1 MSKKYETIIGLEIH
15 VQLKTKSKMFCACSN
30 NQGAEPNSN
39 ICPICLGHPG
49 TLPVANKQ
57 AIDWTI
63 MTGLSLGCK
72 IGTSKKDSEE
82 VIAKFDRKNYFYPD
96 LPKGYQISQ
105 LETPFCKGGELEIK
119 VEDDIRKIELE
130 RIHLEED
137 AGKLMHS
144 GVSES
149 SIDYNRGG
157 VPLMEIVTKPCFK
170 SSLEAKIFLQEL
182 RRLLRYLD
190 VSDADMEKGQ
200 MRCDANIS
208 LREQGDKKLN
218 PKTEIK
224 NMNSFKA
231 VVEALDFEIKRQEEL
246 WNEGNPP
253 SIESTR
259 GWVDAKRETTEM
271 RTKEG
276 VADYR
281 YFPEPDLP
289 CFEFSKNYIAELK
302 EDLPELPNQK
312 QKRFTKEFKLSD
324 KEIKVLTSNIKI
336 SEFFENS
343 LSEAREWYTSREEK
357 YDMPDEE
364 YYKLAKLLSSWFSSK
379 LLALLNESGQSI
391 TNCKV
396 TPENFAELISL
407 LYTNKI
413 GSKVA
418 QDVLKIMFEKGSD
431 PSQVVE
437 EQGLSQ
443 VSNVNEL
450 DSIVDKVISENE
462 KPVADFKAGNKNAI
476 QVLIGKVMADT
487 KGKADPAV
495 AAKILRE
502 KLSK

>member
-1 MSKKYETIIGLEIH
+1 MSKYETIIGLEIH
-15 VQLKTKSKMFCACSN
+15 VQLKTKSKMFCSCAN
-30 NQGAEPNSN
+30 KEAEPNSN
-39 ICPICLGHPG
+39 ICPICMGHPG
-49 TLPVANKQ
+49 TLPHANKQ

-63 MTGLSLGCK
+63 MTGLSMGCK
-72 IGTSKKDSEE
+72 IGTDKKDSED
-82 VIAKFDRKNYFYPD
+82 VVSKFDRKNYFYPD

-105 LETPFCKGGELEIK
+105 LDEPLCNGGGLEIK
-119 VEDDIRKIELE
+119 IDNNIRKIELE

-144 GVSES
+144 GVGES
-149 SIDYNRGG
+149 LVDYNRGG
-157 VPLMEIVTKPCFK
+157 VPLMEIVTKPCFE
-170 SSLEAKIFLQEL
+170 SPLEAKIFLQEL
-182 RRLLRYLD
+182 RQLLRYLD
-190 VSDADMEKGQ
+190 VSNADMEKGQ

-208 LREQGDKKLN
+208 LRKNGDRKLY

-231 VVEALDFEIKRQEEL
+231 VADALAYEERRQEEL
-246 WNEGNPP
+246 WDENNPP

-276 VADYR
+276 AADYR

-289 CFEFSKNYIAELK
+289 YFEFSKNYLK
-302 EDLPELPNQK
+302 KLEQALPELPAEK
-312 QKRFTKEFKLSD
+312 EKRFTEEFKLTD

-343 LSEAREWYTSREEK
+343 MSEAREWYTSREEK
-357 YDMPDEE
+357 HDMPDEE
-364 YYKLAKLLSSWFSSK
+364 YYKLAKLISGWFSSK
-379 LLALLNESGQSI
+379 LLALLNESGQDI
-391 TNCKV
+391 TSCKV

-407 LYTNKI
+407 LYTKKI

-431 PSQVVE
+431 PSHVVE

-443 VSNVNEL
+443 VSDEGEL
-450 DSIVDKVISENE
+450 DKIVEKVISENE
-462 KPVADFKAGNKNAI
+462 KPVEDYKSGNKNAI
-476 QVLIGKVMADT
+476 QALIGKVMAET
-487 KGKADPAV
+487 KGKADPGV
-495 AAKILRE
+495 AAIMLGE
-502 KLSK
+502 KLKK

>member
-1 MSKKYETIIGLEIH
+1 MSKYETIIGLEIH
-15 VQLKTKSKMFCACSN
+15 VQLKTKSKMFCSCSN
-30 NQGAEPNSN
+30 NQEAEPNSN
-39 ICPICLGHPG
+39 ICPVCMGHPG
-49 TLPVANKQ
+49 TLPHANKQ

-72 IGTSKKDSEE
+72 IGTDKKDSEE
-82 VIAKFDRKNYFYPD
+82 VVSKFDRKNYFYPD

-105 LETPFCKGGELEIK
+105 LDKPFCNGGELEIK
-119 VEDDIRKIELE
+119 VGDSIRKVELE

-144 GVSES
+144 GVGES
-149 SIDYNRGG
+149 LVDYNRGG
-157 VPLMEIVTKPCFK
+157 VPLMEIVTKPCFENPE
-170 SSLEAKIFLQEL
+170 EAKIFLQEL
-182 RRLLRYLD
+182 RKLLKYLN

-208 LREQGDKKLN
+208 LREKGDRKLN

-231 VVEALDFEIKRQEEL
+231 VADALAYEEKRQEEL
-246 WNEGNPP
+246 WNENNPP

-259 GWVDAKRETTEM
+259 GWVDAQRETAEM

-276 VADYR
+276 AADYR

-289 CFEFSKNYIAELK
+289 YFEFSKNYIAELK

-312 QKRFTKEFKLSD
+312 QKRFAEEFRLSD
-324 KEIKVLTSNIKI
+324 KEIKVLISNIKI

-357 YDMPDEE
+357 HNMLDKE
-364 YYKLAKLLSSWFSSK
+364 YYKLAKLISGWFSSK
-379 LLALLNESGQSI
+379 LLALLNESGQNI
-391 TNCKV
+391 VDCKV

-407 LYTNKI
+407 LYTKKI

-443 VSNVNEL
+443 VSDEGEL
-450 DSIVDKVISENE
+450 DQIIEKVIAENE
-462 KPVADFKAGNKNAI
+462 KPVEDYRSGNKNAI
-476 QVLIGKVMADT
+476 QALIGKVMAET
-487 KGKADPAV
+487 KGKADPGV
-495 AAKILRE
+495 AAKILGE
-502 KLSK
+502 KLSE